1 MKVCGARSNLLEVY
15 GSCSDSTAVHSRA
28 VNSGA
33 QTATADRLGL
43 SFEVRRIR
51 LLAIQGKFIELI
63 EKSGWGNIDCVRAM
77 VGLESVKLQASESL
91 FYTMFGK

>member
-33 QTATADRLGL
+33 QTPTAPPDRLGL
-43 SFEVRRIR
+43 SFEVRGIR
-51 LLAIQGKFIELI
+51 LLAIQAKFIDLI
-63 EKSGWGNIDCVRAM
+63 EKSG
-77 VGLESVKLQASESL
+77 
-91 FYTMFGK
+91 